1 MSKSFDLVAIGS
13 GAAAS
18 GVAMK
23 CRKAGWSVALI
34 DSQPLGG
41 TCAVRGC
48 DPKKVL
54 VRGRVAK

>member
-1 MSKSFDLVAIGS
+1 MPKKVDLVAIGS

-34 DSQPLGG
+34 DSQPLAQLPHLA
-41 TCAVRGC
+41 TILPEKERGSAR
-48 DPKKVL
+48 K
-54 VRGRVAK
+54 